1 MSPESA
7 VGGGLSL
14 LRTGDRL
21 RVDLNARSVNLLV
34 DDAELDARRQ
44 EPLPALAPSQT
55 PWQEL
60 YRQLVGQLSTGG
72 CLEPATLYWRVI
84 PENGIPRHSH

>member
-1 MSPESA
+1 MVLA
-7 VGGGLSL
+7 VDSQGRIHGATLGN
-14 LRTGDRL
+14 D
-21 RVDLNARSVNLLV
+21 VNLLV
-34 DDAELDARRQ
+34 DESVLNERRQ
-44 EPLPALAPSQT
+44 EPLPPLAPSQT

-84 PENGIPRHSH
+84 PENGPPRHSH